1 MVKSIVQSVKNW
13 VYHLIAKIENLS
25 LMPSPSTLLT
35 VSLFTLISISL
46 LMIASAS
53 IPFATTH
60 GLDPLYFFKNQAL
73 YVAIGLVA
81 AWVVY
86 KVPLQLYCSFGFVVA
101 SFVVTILLL
110 IATVLFGSEI
120 NGSQRWINLGLFNFQ
135 AAELCKAVAVLL
147 TSEYVV
153 RRSADVRDSVWHS
166 WRLLIWYVPMSSL
179 LLIQPDYGSFVMI
192 AMTSLVLLFVSGVP
206 LRTYLTVAAL
216 AGALLGAFAF
226 SSEYRRERLFGFTD
240 PFSDMQDSGY
250 QLANSLIAFGRGQ
263 FFGVG
268 YGDSVQKLSHLPE
281 AHTDFLLAI
290 TGEELGMFGV
300 MLVLALEFLIVA
312 SIMAISYMTLK
323 RRQLRLSY
331 TTFGF
336 AILIFGQIVINA
348 GMNMGMLP
356 TKGLTLPFFSY
367 GGSSMLIM
375 MMMIGYV
382 LQVAKRSD
390 EIMLQRDSS
399 KY

>member
-1 MVKSIVQSVKNW
+1 MFASILKRTNDR
-13 VYHLIAKIENLS
+13 IESLLS
-25 LMPSPSTLLT
+25 WLGSLRYLPSASAILT
-35 VSLFTLISISL
+35 GSLFLLISISL

-60 GLDPLYFFKNQAL
+60 GLDPLHFFKNQAL
-73 YVAIGLVA
+73 YVAMGLVA

-101 SFVVTILLL
+101 SFVVAILLL
-110 IATVLFGSEI
+110 IATALVGSEI

-135 AAELCKAVAVLL
+135 VAELCKAVAALL

-153 RRSADVRDSVWHS
+153 RRSADVRDSIWHS

-179 LLIQPDYGSFVMI
+179 LLMQPDYGSFVMI
-192 AMTSLVLLFVSGVP
+192 AGTSLAVLLVAGVP
-206 LRTYLTVAAL
+206 IRTYLALSAL
-216 AGALLGAFAF
+216 AAALLGAFAF
-226 SSEYRRERLFGFTD
+226 SSEYRRERLFGFID

-300 MLVLALEFLIVA
+300 MLVLTLEFLIVA
-312 SIMAISYMTLK
+312 SMMSISYVALK

-336 AILIFGQIVINA
+336 AILIFGQIFINA
-348 GMNMGMLP
+348 GMNMGLLP

-375 MMMIGYV
+375 MMIIGYV

>member
-1 MVKSIVQSVKNW
+1 MVNSRVQSVKNW
-13 VYHLIAKIENLS
+13 VCNLIAKIENLS

-60 GLDPLYFFKNQAL
+60 GLDSLYFFKNQAL

-86 KVPLQLYCSFGFVVA
+86 KVPLKVYCSFAFVV
-101 SFVVTILLL
+101 SSFFVVLLL
-110 IATVLFGSEI
+110 LVLTLILGDEI
-120 NGSQRWINLGLFNFQ
+120 NGAKRWINLGLFNFQ
-135 AAELCKAVAVLL
+135 AAELCKAVAVILIAD
-147 TSEYVV
+147 YAV
-153 RRSADVRDSVWHS
+153 RRSVDLRHSVVNNV
-166 WRLLIWYVPMSSL
+166 RLLAWYVPIVGL
-179 LLIQPDYGSFVMI
+179 LMMQPDFGSTAVVIATVGVVAFAAGLPLRLCAGLAVVGVAILGGFI
-192 AMTSLVLLFVSGVP
+192 AMSG
-206 LRTYLTVAAL
+206 
-216 AGALLGAFAF
+216 
-226 SSEYRRERLFGFTD
+226 YRRDRVTGFLD
-240 PFSDMQDSGY
+240 PFADMQDTGY
-250 QLANSLIAFGRGQ
+250 QLANSLIAFGRGHL
-263 FFGVG
+263 FGVG

-300 MLVLALEFLIVA
+300 MLVLVLELLIVA
-312 SIMAISYMTLK
+312 SMMAISYMTLK

-348 GMNMGMLP
+348 GMNMGLMP

-375 MMMIGYV
+375 LMMIGYV
-382 LQVAKRSD
+382 LQVAKKS
-390 EIMLQRDSS
+390 ESIMLKKQSS
-399 KY
+399 QY